1 MTTADVHL
9 ITAEVAVLKSQMDDV
24 KTDVADVKND
34 VKDVR
39 SDVKSL
45 RDEFIAFKGSLRV
58 VLYLAGFALTFLVG
72 VGVAVVVRWI
82 TGA

>member
-24 KTDVADVKND
+24 K
-34 VKDVR
+34 KDVGELKG
-39 SDVKSL
+39 DVRTL
-45 RDEFIAFKGSLRV
+45 RDEFTAFKGSMRV
-58 VLYLAGFALTFLVG
+58 VLYLTGTALTFLVG

-82 TGA
+82 AGG